1 MFALI
6 RHAGYHLGS
15 GSLTTDG
22 SGQVLR
28 LSEGLKAIS
37 GPWKGVRVSPTPRTK
52 ETGALISKALGI
64 PMEED
69 DRIGM
74 DGDLRDL
81 LPPTEP
87 DGIIFVSHLPILS
100 RWLRAWS
107 KEFAQNEPPL
117 TEIACG
123 YLIDPEQ
130 KTIQP
135 ITP

>member
-15 GSLTTDG
+15 GSLTPDG
-22 SGQVLR
+22 SGQAFDLADRVKSAGTWR
-28 LSEGLKAIS
+28 E
-37 GPWKGVRVSPTPRTK
+37 VRVSPTARTH
-52 ETGALISKALGI
+52 ETGSILAKALGV
-64 PMEED
+64 PLVED

-87 DGIIFVSHLPILS
+87 DGIVFVSHLPVLS
-100 RWLRAWS
+100 KWLRAWS
-107 KEFAQNEPPL
+107 KEFVQEEPPL

-123 YLIDPEQ
+123 YFISPSE
-130 KTIQP
+130 KTIKP
-135 ITP
+135 I